1 MPAKVLSAAVVAL
14 DGCLIEVEA
23 DVSPSL
29 ASFSIVGLPD
39 TAVQEARE
47 RVRSAI
53 KNSGVP
59 FPRGR
64 VTVNLAPADLKK
76 EGAGYDLPIAIAILS
91 DSEEVQLSLAAL
103 SDNDSPPA
111 LTKNPWQQMIFAGEL
126 ALDGSLRSISGVLA
140 IALAARATG
149 VSCLFIPKANAA
161 EACLVEGLKIFAVE
175 NLTELIAHLKGIK
188 LLEPLALSP
197 LSSLENLR
205 AIPEHIDMAFIAGQE
220 HAKRALKIAAAGG
233 HNILMTGP
241 PGSGK
246 TLLARAVPAI
256 LPKMSFEET
265 IEVTRI
271 YSVAGLLKP
280 NEPVINTRPF
290 RSPHHSASSAAIIGG
305 GGQTPKPG
313 EITLAHHGVLFLDEV
328 AEFHRDVLEG
338 LREPL
343 EAKNIT
349 VSRAGG
355 SARFPA
361 NFILIAA
368 RNPCPCGY
376 AGDPKQPC
384 TCSSGQILKYQKRIS
399 GPLLDRIDLVV
410 EVPRLKF
417 EKLTEE
423 KVSES
428 SKQIRQE
435 VEAAR
440 QKQTSR
446 FVGTKI
452 RVNSEMNVTEIK
464 KFCQVDEKAMELLKQ
479 AVDKMHLSNRA
490 YHRTLK
496 LARTI
501 ADLENQDNIAL
512 PHIAEAL
519 QYRPKMEL

>member
-53 KNSGVP
+53 KNSGVL

-103 SDNDSPPA
+103 PNNDSPA
-111 LTKNPWQQMIFAGEL
+111 LVKNPWQQMVFAGEL
-126 ALDGSLRSISGVLA
+126 ALDGSLRPIAGVLA
-140 IALAARATG
+140 IALAARAAG
-149 VSCLFIPKANAA
+149 ISCLFIPKANAT
-161 EACLVEGLKIFAVE
+161 EACLVEGLRIFAVE

-188 LLEPLALSP
+188 LLEPLALSS
-197 LSSLENLR
+197 LSSLENSC
-205 AIPEHIDMAFIAGQE
+205 AIPEQIDMAYIAGQE

-256 LPKMSFEET
+256 LPAMSFEET

-271 YSVAGLLKP
+271 YSVAGLLKS
-280 NEPVINTRPF
+280 NEPIINSRPF
-290 RSPHHSASSAAIIGG
+290 RSPHHSASSAAILGG
-305 GGQTPKPG
+305 GPSPKPG

-343 EAKNIT
+343 EARNIT

-428 SKQIRQE
+428 SKQIRQG

-464 KFCQVDEKAMELLKQ
+464 TFCQVDEKAMELLKQ

-512 PHIAEAL
+512 VHIAEAL
-519 QYRPKMEL
+519 QYRPKMEF

>member
-14 DGCLIEVEA
+14 DGSLIEVEA

-29 ASFSIVGLPD
+29 TSFSIVGLPD

-53 KNSGVP
+53 KNSGVL

-76 EGAGYDLPIAIAILS
+76 EGAGYDLPIAIAILN
-91 DSEEVQLSLAAL
+91 DSEEIQLSLAAL
-103 SDNDSPPA
+103 SGHDPA
-111 LTKNPWQQMIFAGEL
+111 QPMRNPWQQMIFVGEL
-126 ALDGSLRSISGVLA
+126 ALDGSLRPVNGVLA
-140 IALAARATG
+140 IALAARAAG
-149 VSCLFIPKANAA
+149 IPYVFVPKANAA
-161 EACLVEGLKIFAVE
+161 EACLVENLKIFAVE

-188 LLEPLALSP
+188 PLEPVSLPP
-197 LSSLENLR
+197 LSISEVSET
-205 AIPEHIDMAFIAGQE
+205 IPEQIDMAYIAGQE

-233 HNILMTGP
+233 HNLLFTGP

-246 TLLARAVPAI
+246 TLLAKAVPAI
-256 LPKMSFEET
+256 LPAMSFEEI

-271 YSVAGLLKP
+271 YSVAGFLKP
-280 NEPVINTRPF
+280 DQPIIGARPF
-290 RSPHHSASSAAIIGG
+290 RSPHHSASSAAILGG
-305 GGQTPKPG
+305 GPSPKPG

-349 VSRAGG
+349 VSRSGG

-361 NFILIAA
+361 SFILIAA

-384 TCSSGQILKYQKRIS
+384 TCSSGQILKYQKKIS

-423 KVSES
+423 KTGQS
-428 SKQIRQE
+428 SQEIRRE

-440 QKQTSR
+440 QKQTAR
-446 FVGTKI
+446 FSEMNI
-452 RVNSEMNVTEIK
+452 RLNSEMNVTEIK
-464 KFCQVDEKAMELLKQ
+464 KFCQVDEKSSELLRQ

-501 ADLENQDNIAL
+501 ADLENQDDISL
-512 PHIAEAL
+512 PHVAEAL